1 MSQNHNTKY
10 DTLKISVMMGI
21 FVLFSGSDSGVFIY
35 ILRKIMQNMVGDQH
49 RKLDNQVAIVTGG
62 GSGIGRAIAVIFAE
76 HGARVVVADVMGDNA
91 EDTVTLIK
99 ERGGSAI
106 AVQADVS
113 QKPAV
118 EKVMAEANRYAR
130 HVDILVNNVAMPVGT
145 NILSFDEDVW
155 DATVQV
161 TLKSV
166 YLCSRAVLPGMIE
179 QKSGSIVNIASVN
192 ALSAFGTMSYSAAKA
207 GVVNLTKNLAVT
219 YGPHNIRVNVV
230 CPGVVKTSLWDKR
243 LKRNPAFFEQIAKW
257 YPLGRAGESEDVAK
271 AVLFLAS
278 SDASWITGATLVV
291 DGGLTAGNSFMMQE
305 LENPKVYSAPPS
317 ILRRI
322 PRIPRKIVRILK
334 SLIAPSR

>member
-1 MSQNHNTKY
+1 
-10 DTLKISVMMGI
+10 
-21 FVLFSGSDSGVFIY
+21 
-35 ILRKIMQNMVGDQH
+35 MQNRVGNQR
-49 RKLDNQVAIVTGG
+49 RKLEDKVAIVTGG
-62 GSGIGRAIAVIFAE
+62 GSGIGHAIAVIFAE
-76 HGARVVVADVMGDNA
+76 QGARVVVADIMGDNA
-91 EDTVTLIK
+91 EATVNLIK
-99 ERGGSAI
+99 AMGGSAI

-118 EKVMAEANRYAR
+118 DKLMAETNRFAQ

-145 NILSFDEDVW
+145 NILSFEEDVW
-155 DATVQV
+155 DETVQV

-166 YLCSRAVLPGMIE
+166 YLCSRAVLPGMIA

-230 CPGVVKTSLWDKR
+230 CPGVVRSALWDKR
-243 LKRNPAFFEQIAKW
+243 LKRNPVFFEQIAKW
-257 YPLGRAGESEDVAK
+257 YPLGRVGEPEEIAK

-278 SDASWITGATLVV
+278 SDAAWITGATLVV

-305 LENPKVYSAPPS
+305 LENAIVPSERPS
-317 ILRRI
+317 IVR
-322 PRIPRKIVRILK
+322 RIPRKILRILK
-334 SLIAPSR
+334 SLKRFL